1 MISFL
6 LNFYNYTFVFLGV
19 NCQGQSCAN
28 ELEIENQPQTIFTN
42 TTSFVG
48 VKAIINPVSSVI
60 NFISS
65 KKFFLSNK
73 YKRFITTYFL
83 L

>member
-48 VKAIINPVSSVI
+48 VKAIINPVS
-60 NFISS
+60 
-65 KKFFLSNK
+65 FFLSILSPQRIFFK
-73 YKRFITTYFL
+73 
-83 L
+83 

>member
-48 VKAIINPVSSVI
+48 VKAIINPVS
-60 NFISS
+60 
-65 KKFFLSNK
+65 FF
-73 YKRFITTYFL
+73 YQFYL
-83 L
+83 LKEIFFK

>member
-48 VKAIINPVSSVI
+48 VKAIINPVS
-60 NFISS
+60 
-65 KKFFLSNK
+65 FFCQF
-73 YKRFITTYFL
+73 YL
-83 L
+83 LKEIFFK

>member
-48 VKAIINPVSSVI
+48 VKAIINPVS
-60 NFISS
+60 
-65 KKFFLSNK
+65 FF
-73 YKRFITTYFL
+73 YQFYL
-83 L
+83 LKEFFFM